1 MKFHKKIK
9 MFKSE
14 SNKNIF
20 IQKNRNN
27 KIFVIEKKK
36 KNNPDLG
43 FEIMHSIN

>member
-20 IQKNRNN
+20 IQKI
-27 KIFVIEKKK
+27 KITKSLLLKKK
-36 KNNPDLG
+36 KKNPDLG